1 MCCWPVFLTLFFC
14 GFVFFARKKA
24 WAVDEIP
31 MDLVSSYNSSRGDIN
46 IITKSLHHHS
56 NLQTMID
63 LSCPSRA
70 VHSDLLGSISAV
82 HFAISV
88 GPSRLS
94 ILILW
99 PPISPL
105 TGLKCSCIFS
115 QRLTLWKSPCKY
127 MWVPPEIPSGTLF
140 LYYLLADREDHNG
153 QDVPSIELFD
163 PCSSFEFGIWIRVLV
178 LPVLMSMM

>member
-88 GPSRLS
+88 GPSRPS
-94 ILILW
+94 IPVLVATHLAFTSGAVFSSSNSNVDITNFLLFGCDIQTA
-99 PPISPL
+99 PEYINDHIGPI
-105 TGLKCSCIFS
+105 TIKKTKDGIECSCIFS
-115 QRLTLWKSPCKY
+115 QRLTL
-127 MWVPPEIPSGTLF
+127 
-140 LYYLLADREDHNG
+140 
-153 QDVPSIELFD
+153 
-163 PCSSFEFGIWIRVLV
+163 
-178 LPVLMSMM
+178 

>member
-14 GFVFFARKKA
+14 GFVVFARKKA
-24 WAVDEIP
+24 WVVDEIP

-56 NLQTMID
+56 NLQTMVD
-63 LSCPSRA
+63 LSCPSRV
-70 VHSDLLGSISAV
+70 VHSDLLGSISAVHPHISGIISAV

-115 QRLTLWKSPCKY
+115 QRLTL
-127 MWVPPEIPSGTLF
+127 
-140 LYYLLADREDHNG
+140 
-153 QDVPSIELFD
+153 
-163 PCSSFEFGIWIRVLV
+163 
-178 LPVLMSMM
+178 